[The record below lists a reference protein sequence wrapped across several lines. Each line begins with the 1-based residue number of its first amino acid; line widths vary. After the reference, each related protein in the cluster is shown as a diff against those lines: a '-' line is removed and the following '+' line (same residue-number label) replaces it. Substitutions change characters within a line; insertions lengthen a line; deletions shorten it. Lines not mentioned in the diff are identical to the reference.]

1 MAGDRSI
8 KVTLRADV
16 QDFKNQFDSAAKAAE
31 KVGTASEQAGSKST
45 SVFGK
50 LKQSAQDNRQEW
62 TTAGTA
68 LTGFGA
74 AILGVGAMAAKTGV
88 AYNQLQQRAGS
99 ALEVLMGS
107 AEAAA
112 EQMAKLNEFA
122 DTSPF
127 SREIFIEAQQQLIAF
142 GVEAERV
149 VPILSAVQDAVAAT
163 GGSNQDISELVDII
177 AKVGSTGKI
186 TAQTLN
192 ELGYR
197 GVDAATIIGEQMGKT
212 GQQIRDEITAG
223 TLDADA
229 AMQALTDGMSEKFG
243 GAAAGMKETFDGA
256 IDRLKAAW
264 RDLSAELM
272 VPLVS
277 PDGGGFLVDLT
288 NNAADALRTIQ
299 KLPEPVKYAGAAIG
313 GLAGAASLGAG
324 AFMLLFPRA
333 MDTLDALVKLRLMSD
348 KTASSL
354 GRGAVTLGK
363 YGLAIG
369 AVATAVSALS
379 AYGDSL
385 TDFSLGANEAASMA
399 LKTADAVD
407 PLQHVFAGMGEEAY
421 IASASTDEMAKNLGV
436 LANGSFWG
444 AVSDKTAQIS
454 NAFGANVATLEDS
467 RQRLG
472 EYGHALTDLAATD
485 LPKAQEAFRS
495 LWDAFGGSD
504 EAGVNLLK
512 LMPEFRDHL
521 VGLATDAGLA
531 TDEATLLR
539 IATGEIGPAALGAA
553 DGLEGVAG
561 AAEDVESAVEKATGA
576 VNDHITALTDVGNAF
591 LSARD
596 AARKYEESLEDAYD
610 LLDEYD
616 GVTHWDDGTEAA
628 RRFEDA
634 IDDVASAYL
643 NEVETAR
650 ANGDATAGIM
660 QARRDD
666 ILALGEAYDIPKEEL
681 NSYLEMIGLAPE
693 EIQQRVELET
703 DEARKKWDEIYEEMW
718 PEGGHPPMVIDA
730 DTDPAKGEVELF
742 TGLLSDQPPTD
753 VPVGADTSD
762 AENEVHIFGSRIGDV
777 PTTPVIVD
785 ADTYYGTIALG
796 KFVDAVDGA
805 GGTVEIN
812 GETLTADQALA
823 ALVDEINAGEG
834 VVNIN
839 GIPTDAETALLQ
851 LVSHINGSEGVVT
864 IEGNN
869 DPAFS
874 RTDEAKSK
882 ADNTTGTID
891 VDGNRSPADGKID
904 GVKSKADRT
913 TGNVTVNA
921 STGGAES
928 AISRLIR
935 PRRMTINV
943 GYSDPGF
950 KGSGGGSRFASGG
963 PVFGPGTETS
973 DSIHAMLSHNEH
985 VFAAREVKAAG
996 GHAGVYRIREQLLA
1010 GAKTIHLAT
1019 GGAADGSVGAVQ
1031 YAPANQQAGSQNVS
1045 ASVDTGAITSA
1056 VRSGMQGMGV
1066 QLSLDGRTLYGAVV
1080 DAGQS
1085 VRRPFVTKGT

>member
-16 QDFKNQFDSAAKAAE
+16 SDFKNQFDQASKAADQVAKSTE
-31 KVGTASEQAGSKST
+31 DAGSKSKG
-45 SVFGK
+45 VFGQ
-50 LKQSAQDNRQEW
+50 LKQSAQDNRQAW

-256 IDRLKAAW
+256 LDRVRAAW

-272 VPLVS
+272 SPLVS
-277 PDGGGFLVDLT
+277 PDGGGILVGLT
-288 NNAADALRTIQ
+288 NSLADAMRDFQ
-299 KLPEPVKYAGAAIG
+299 ALPGPVKVASAALT
-313 GLAGAASLGAG
+313 GLTGAASLGAG
-324 AFMLLFPRA
+324 AFLLLLPRA
-333 MDTLDALVKLRLMSD
+333 LDTIDAFKTLADINPRLAGGLGKVGKAAGAAAAAMVVLGAASKVADIFTDDVVAADVLEAKLANLAQTGGVTAEALDEIA
-348 KTASSL
+348 
-354 GRGAVTLGK
+354 AVTGSGGAQVKDFGFALDSVNMNGFLK
-363 YGLAIG
+363 GLDFVGSGFGIFDSDLSLATETLASFDAAMTGFAKSGAWDELHESFAAAVESASEYGY
-369 AVATAVSALS
+369 TAE
-379 AYGDSL
+379 DII
-385 TDFSLGANEAASMA
+385 AAS
-399 LKTADAVD
+399 
-407 PLQHVFAGMGEEAY
+407 PGLQ
-421 IASASTDEMAKNLGV
+421 T
-436 LANGSFWG
+436 
-444 AVSDKTAQIS
+444 
-454 NAFGANVATLEDS
+454 
-467 RQRLG
+467 
-472 EYGHALTDLAATD
+472 ALTDTATAMG
-485 LPKAQEAFRS
+485 LPA
-495 LWDAFGGSD
+495 
-504 EAGVNLLK
+504 
-512 LMPEFRDHL
+512 
-521 VGLATDAGLA
+521 
-531 TDEATLLR
+531 DEATLVALALGD
-539 IATGEIGPAALGAA
+539 IPPAASGAA
-553 DGLEGVAG
+553 DGMEGLEGAS
-561 AAEDVESAVEKATGA
+561 EDVADALEKTTQAT
-576 VNDHITALTDVGNAF
+576 NDALEGLLALGSAF
-591 LSARD
+591 LDSRD
-596 AARKYEESLEDAYD
+596 AARKYEDALKD
-610 LLDEYD
+610 ANDAAEEN
-616 GVTHWDDGTEAA
+616 GKHWEDGTKAA
-628 RRFEDA
+628 RENAEA
-634 IDDVASAYL
+634 IDGLADAALTSADKMRENGEASGLWLQGQREDLIDVAMQMGATRDEAERYVDQL
-643 NEVETAR
+643 GLTPEKIET
-650 ANGDATAGIM
+650 
-660 QARRDD
+660 
-666 ILALGEAYDIPKEEL
+666 L
-681 NSYLEMIGLAPE
+681 
-693 EIQQRVELET
+693 VELEKE
-703 DEARKKWDEIYEEMW
+703 EAEASFRALWDEIDT
-718 PEGGHPPMVIDA
+718 HPPLVMDVDA
-730 DTDPAKGEVELF
+730 DTDPAEEKVGSW

-753 VPVGADTSD
+753 VPVGADTDPAEQDVALFSGLVGD
-762 AENEVHIFGSRIGDV
+762 APVDVIIDGDTFYAEEQLRKFQGAVNE
-777 PTTPVIVD
+777 
-785 ADTYYGTIALG
+785 
-796 KFVDAVDGA
+796 A

-812 GETLTADQALA
+812 GDTMYADEAFATLIS
-823 ALVDEINAGEG
+823 EINAGEG

-869 DPAFS
+869 DPAFHK
-874 RTDEAKSK
+874 TDDAKRK
-882 ADNTTGTID
+882 ADDTTGTID

-928 AISRLIR
+928 AINRLIR

-950 KGSGGGSRFASGG
+950 KGSGGGSRFATGG
-963 PVFGPGTETS
+963 PVYGPGTGTS
-973 DSIHAMLSHNEH
+973 DSIPALLSNGEH
-985 VFAAREVKAAG
+985 VITAKEVSLAG
-996 GHAGVYRIREQLLA
+996 GHDAVSQIRA
-1010 GAKTIHLAT
+1010 AIR
-1019 GGAADGSVGAVQ
+1019 GGQRFAVGGPVGESSM
-1031 YAPANQQAGSQNVS
+1031 P
-1045 ASVDTGAITSA
+1045 
-1056 VRSGMQGMGV
+1056 VRSM
-1066 QLSLDGRTLYGAVV
+1066 LSQHQPTQTVMESAGGDMYNIYPQNDRVPELMSELQWAQKVNKSRRGRYSN
-1080 DAGQS
+1080 AG
-1085 VRRPFVTKGT
+1085 R

>member
-16 QDFKNQFDSAAKAAE
+16 SDFKSQFDAASKAADQVAKSTE
-31 KVGTASEQAGSKST
+31 DAGSKSKG
-45 SVFGK
+45 VFGQ
-50 LKQSAQDNRQEW
+50 LKQSAQDNRQAW

-74 AILGVGAMAAKTGV
+74 AILGVGAMAARTGV

-272 VPLVS
+272 APLVS

-288 NNAADALRTIQ
+288 NSAADALRAIQ
-299 KLPEPVKYAGAAIG
+299 KLPEPIKLAGAALG
-313 GLAGAASLGAG
+313 GLTGAASLGAG
-324 AFMLLFPRA
+324 AFMLLLPRA
-333 MDTLDALVKLRLMSD
+333 LDTWDAFRRIGLVTDATAGKLGRYASTLGKVGLAAGVAAAAFPLLVKAGREIEDTFKGIHRDDYALGLNDITARVKNAASETGAYNAILGDLADTGAINTEQFDSLGYAVDSIANMDAFGRIGKSAGLLAGGMDLIIDRFEGVDDALVQM
-348 KTASSL
+348 A
-354 GRGAVTLGK
+354 GV
-363 YGLAIG
+363 
-369 AVATAVSALS
+369 
-379 AYGDSL
+379 
-385 TDFSLGANEAASMA
+385 DF
-399 LKTADAVD
+399 
-407 PLQHVFAGMGEEAY
+407 GE
-421 IASASTDEMAKNLGV
+421 
-436 LANGSFWG
+436 
-444 AVSDKTAQIS
+444 
-454 NAFGANVATLEDS
+454 
-467 RQRLG
+467 
-472 EYGHALTDLAATD
+472 
-485 LPKAQEAFRS
+485 AQESFKAF
-495 LWDAFGGSD
+495 AD
-504 EAGVNLLK
+504 EAMRTGATFEDVLSIFPGFK
-512 LMPEFRDHL
+512 DEL
-521 VGLATDAGLA
+521 VGVAEAMGLDGTDSAVLY
-531 TDEATLLR
+531 R
-539 IATGEIGPAALGAA
+539 IAMEGIGPAAEGAQGGME
-553 DGLEGVAG
+553 GLEGAS
-561 AAEDVESAVEKATGA
+561 EDVADALDKATDA
-576 VNDHITALTDVGNAF
+576 SNKALDGLLDLGNAF
-591 LSARD
+591 LDARD
-596 AARKYEESLEDAYD
+596 AARQYEDALKD
-610 LLDEYD
+610 ANDAAEEN
-616 GVTHWDDGTEAA
+616 GKHWEDGTDAA
-628 RRFEDA
+628 RENAEAIDGLSDA
-634 IDDVASAYL
+634 ILTNADKMRSNGEASGEWLSGQREDLIDVAMQM
-643 NEVETAR
+643 
-650 ANGDATAGIM
+650 GAT
-660 QARRDD
+660 R
-666 ILALGEAYDIPKEEL
+666 
-681 NSYLEMIGLAPE
+681 
-693 EIQQRVELET
+693 
-703 DEARKKWDEIYEEMW
+703 DEAEKYVDQLGLTPETIETQIELDTEQAQAKWDEIYREIW
-718 PEGGHPPMVIDA
+718 PEGGHPPMAIGA
-730 DTDPAKGEVELF
+730 DTAPAEETVGAW

-753 VPVGADTSD
+753 VQVGANVEPGMTELYNL
-762 AENEVHIFGSRIGDV
+762 EN
-777 PTTPVIVD
+777 
-785 ADTYYGTIALG
+785 TIA
-796 KFVDAVDGA
+796 VS
-805 GGTVEIN
+805 GGTVTIN
-812 GETLTADQALA
+812 GDATPGDQVLDTLMGI
-823 ALVDEINAGEG
+823 INSSDGT
-834 VVNIN
+834 VTIN
-839 GIPTDAETALLQ
+839 GKTYPADEAL
-851 LVSHINGSEGVVT
+851 SATIEAINHGGGTVT
-864 IEGNN
+864 IEGNPL
-869 DPAFS
+869 PAFGA
-874 RTDEAKSK
+874 TDEAKSK

-928 AISRLIR
+928 AINRLIR

-1010 GAKTIHLAT
+1010 GAKTIHLNT

-1031 YAPANQQAGSQNVS
+1031 YAPAYQQSRPQPVS
-1045 ASVDTGAITSA
+1045 APVDTGAITSA
-1056 VRSGMQGMGV
+1056 VAAGARQGIEAANITAMVTDRVAAGLH
-1066 QLSLDGRTLYGAVV
+1066 QRGKSASRAFGGGR
-1080 DAGQS
+1080 
-1085 VRRPFVTKGT
+1085 